1 MKSFLGIDITP
12 PTPQR
17 LFKTANKVKR
27 KLPTDINKESIALT
41 ELSLV
46 KDIHAK
52 SREASQSTDLD
63 KRKILGKQYRMS
75 WKLMPSHQQ
84 RLMNA

>member
-12 PTPQR
+12 PDPQQ

-27 KLPTDINKESIALT
+27 KLLTDINKESIPLT

-46 KDIHAK
+46 KYIHAK

-63 KRKILGKQYRMS
+63 QRKILGKQYRMS